1 MDAPI
6 PRSPATRRSFLRA
19 GLGLGVV
26 GLAGCT
32 SLVGSSGGSGEG
44 STLDSI
50 DVAGSPGGPVP
61 VLPEGRVA
69 LLDWWATWCAPCK
82 PQMAELRE
90 IRERFP
96 DVHMLSITNEGED
109 APVEGFWREY
119 EGTWAVARDTD
130 LRTNE
135 RFGVNRI
142 PTLLVFDPEGT
153 EQWRHTGLAAADSI
167 AKALREA
174 GAEES

>member
-1 MDAPI
+1 MSDP
-6 PRSPATRRSFLRA
+6 TRRSFLRA

-32 SLVGSSGGSGEG
+32 SLAGPGGGSGDEG
-44 STLDSI
+44 ATLRSL
-50 DVAGSPGGPVP
+50 DVGGSPGGPVP
-61 VLPEGRVA
+61 VLPDDRVA

-82 PQMAELRE
+82 PQMAELRTV
-90 IRERFP
+90 RERFP
-96 DVHMLSITNEGED
+96 DVHMVSITNEGED
-109 APVEGFWREY
+109 APVEGFWQEY
-119 EGTWAVARDTD
+119 EGTWPVARDTG

-153 EQWRHTGLAAADSI
+153 EQWRHVGLAAADSV

-174 GAEES
+174 GAEEA

>member
-1 MDAPI
+1 MQDP
-6 PRSPATRRSFLRA
+6 TRRSFLRA
-19 GLGLGVV
+19 GFALGAV

-32 SLVGSSGGSGEG
+32 SLAGSGGGSGDEG
-44 STLDSI
+44 ATLRTY

-61 VLPEGRVA
+61 VLPDGQVA

-82 PQMAELRE
+82 PQMAGLRE
-90 IRERFP
+90 VRERFP
-96 DVHMLSITNEGED
+96 EIHMLSITNEGED
-109 APVEGFWREY
+109 APIEAFWTEY
-119 EGTWAVARDTD
+119 EGTWPVASDTE

-153 EQWRHTGLAAADSI
+153 EQWRHVGLAAAESV

-174 GAEES
+174 GAEEG